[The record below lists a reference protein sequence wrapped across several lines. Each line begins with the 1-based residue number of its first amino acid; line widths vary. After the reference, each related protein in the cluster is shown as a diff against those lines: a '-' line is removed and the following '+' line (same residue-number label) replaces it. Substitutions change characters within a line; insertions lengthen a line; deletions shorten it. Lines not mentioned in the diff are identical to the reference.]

1 MDIKIC
7 ERPLIL
13 ELLSCKDETLLI
25 WRDALLVLNLRL
37 YVRDSIAR
45 LNLERDRLAS
55 QSLYENLHS
64 LLYNRRNPLIV
75 RLADD
80 STAARH
86 VHGIAEGVAAA
97 LCLELHQKVYK
108 QDKYKC
114 VEEQTRR
121 GRAAIG
127 SNPGAKEPARQFVRL
142 GIRHQKE
149 NEAGLERPLDEA
161 TVAGTVAACA

>member
-1 MDIKIC
+1 M
-7 ERPLIL
+7 
-13 ELLSCKDETLLI
+13 
-25 WRDALLVLNLRL
+25 
-37 YVRDSIAR
+37 
-45 LNLERDRLAS
+45 
-55 QSLYENLHS
+55 
-64 LLYNRRNPLIV
+64 
-75 RLADD
+75 
-80 STAARH
+80 RH
-86 VHGIAEGVAAA
+86 VHWLAQSVSTA

-108 QDKYKC
+108 KDKYKC

-121 GRAAIG
+121 GRAAIC